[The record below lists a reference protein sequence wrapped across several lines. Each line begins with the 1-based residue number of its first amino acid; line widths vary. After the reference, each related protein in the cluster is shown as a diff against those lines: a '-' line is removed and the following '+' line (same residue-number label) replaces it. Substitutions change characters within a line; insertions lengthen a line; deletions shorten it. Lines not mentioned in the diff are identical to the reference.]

1 MSAHGRNLDEHQ
13 ADALGIYDTP
23 RDLVEAIV
31 GRGWD
36 GRVWNGRDYVQ
47 VAAPEPA
54 LLAGE
59 LAPHHRVLEGH
70 AGTGVWVQVLVD
82 AGHRPELIECMDL
95 DPLAGCYSLAPQLG
109 ATATACGGELDF
121 MRCGFLTTNPQH
133 EPDFVLGN
141 PPFNVQ
147 APTTRCERCEGE
159 GQVRKVKGKLV
170 PFKIDLARA
179 ADLEHERLPE
189 PRTCPDCDG
198 TGKLV
203 PKPTS
208 VAELHVRRAIEVS
221 ARHVVL
227 VLRQGFLGS
236 QVRQFGRAI
245 EADYPFE
252 LPLFRE
258 HRLRASRVI
267 IPRPRFRWNGSDNAE
282 SVVLWWD
289 REWPHDWHEGG
300 WLRWS
305 GKVGP

>member
-1 MSAHGRNLDEHQ
+1 MSAHGRNNDEHQ

-23 RDLVEAIV
+23 RDLVDAIA

-36 GRVWNGRDYVQ
+36 GRVWTGREYVQ
-47 VAAPEPA
+47 VGEPEPA
-54 LLAGE
+54 LLHRDGE
-59 LAPHHRVLEGH
+59 LRADHRVLEAH
-70 AGTGVWVQVLVD
+70 AGTGVWLQALVD
-82 AGHRPELIECMDL
+82 SGHRPELIECMDV
-95 DPLAGCYSLAPQLG
+95 DPLAGCYELAPRLG

-121 MRCGFLTTNPQH
+121 MRCGFLTTEPQH
-133 EPDFVLGN
+133 RPDFVLGN

-147 APTTRCERCEGE
+147 PPSFHCPRCRRAG
-159 GQVRKVKGKLV
+159 VLVKVKGKLV
-170 PFKIDLARA
+170 PHEATNPEHQGLVAR
-179 ADLEHERLPE
+179 D
-189 PRTCPDCDG
+189 CPDCDG
-198 TGKLV
+198 TGTQV
-203 PKPTS
+203 PKPAS

-245 EADYPFE
+245 DPEYDFE

-258 HRLRASRVI
+258 HRLRAARVI

-305 GKVGP
+305 GRTGA